1 MGLLASDMEVVMS
14 ERFTRLSDLVEF
26 LRSDKGC
33 PWDREQTIDSLK
45 PHLIEEMYEA
55 VEAIE
60 DGDFER
66 LREELGDVLFLILFT
81 ARIAEEEGR
90 FSIEDVLGDSYDK
103 MRSRHPHVFETGEE
117 MAAGQVLD
125 RWEQTKKKEKK
136 EGESVLSGV
145 PRSLPALI
153 KAQRIQQRA
162 ASLGFDW
169 DNIDDVF
176 AKIREELGEFE
187 EEYEKQ
193 NAERIKDELGDILFA
208 VVNVSRFLGIRA
220 EDALNGTIEKFKRR
234 FARVEEEISRR
245 GRMTLAEMDE
255 IWERSK
261 QKGQKG
267 DRHYL

>member
-1 MGLLASDMEVVMS
+1 MS
-14 ERFTRLSDLVEF
+14 ERFAKLSGLVEF
-26 LRSDKGC
+26 LRSEKGC
-33 PWDREQTIDSLK
+33 PWDRAQTIDSLK

-60 DGDFER
+60 DGDTAR
-66 LREELGDVLFLILFT
+66 LREELGDVLFLLLFT
-81 ARIAEEEGR
+81 ARIAEEDGK

-103 MRSRHPHVFETGEE
+103 MKSRHPHVFGDREE
-117 MAAGQVLD
+117 IEPGQVLD
-125 RWEQTKKKEKK
+125 RWEQAKKKEKP

-176 AKIREELGEFE
+176 AKIKEEIAEFE
-187 EEYEKQ
+187 
-193 NAERIKDELGDILFA
+193 AEHEAGDIERLKDELGDILFA
-208 VVNVSRFLGIRA
+208 LVNVARFLDIRA
-220 EDALNGTIEKFKRR
+220 EDAINGTIEKFKSR
-234 FARVEEEISRR
+234 FAHVEREISRR

-261 QKGQKG
+261 NK
-267 DRHYL
+267 

>member
-1 MGLLASDMEVVMS
+1 MS
-14 ERFTRLSDLVEF
+14 ERFAKLSGLVEF
-26 LRSDKGC
+26 LRSEKGC
-33 PWDREQTIDSLK
+33 PWDRAQTIDSLK

-60 DGDFER
+60 DGDTAR
-66 LREELGDVLFLILFT
+66 LREELGDVLFLLLFT
-81 ARIAEEEGR
+81 ARIAEEDGK

-103 MRSRHPHVFETGEE
+103 MKSRHPHVFGDREE
-117 MAAGQVLD
+117 IEPGQVLD
-125 RWEQTKKKEKK
+125 RWEQAKKKEKP

-176 AKIREELGEFE
+176 AKIKEEIAEFE
-187 EEYEKQ
+187 
-193 NAERIKDELGDILFA
+193 AEHEAGDIERLKDELGDILFA
-208 VVNVSRFLGIRA
+208 LVNVARFLDIRA
-220 EDALNGTIEKFKRR
+220 EDAINGTIEKFKSR
-234 FARVEEEISRR
+234 FAHVEREISRR

-261 QKGQKG
+261 T
-267 DRHYL
+267 